1 MSLSLG
7 QAASKAGVS
16 KPTIKNWIK
25 AGKLSGTKA
34 DDGTYSIDPSEL
46 ERVILYRKAE
56 EKPKDTEETK
66 VDDKPNFKGGTSIEL
81 EVLKAEKLALQEALR
96 KSENMVERLMNQNED
111 LQEKYAEAVNRSQL
125 LLEGP
130 LKAVTEKKKFL
141 GIF

>member
-7 QAASKAGVS
+7 QAAVKAGVS

-25 AGKLSGTKA
+25 SGKLSGSKA

-46 ERVILYRKAE
+46 ERVILTRKAD
-56 EKPKDTEETK
+56 EKPNPSNEPETNS
-66 VDDKPNFKGGTSIEL
+66 KPTISVSSATEL
-81 EVLKAEKLALQEALR
+81 EVLRAEKAALQEALR

-111 LQEKYAEAVNRSQL
+111 LQEKYNEQVVRSQL

-130 LKAVTEKKKFL
+130 LKAISTRKKFL